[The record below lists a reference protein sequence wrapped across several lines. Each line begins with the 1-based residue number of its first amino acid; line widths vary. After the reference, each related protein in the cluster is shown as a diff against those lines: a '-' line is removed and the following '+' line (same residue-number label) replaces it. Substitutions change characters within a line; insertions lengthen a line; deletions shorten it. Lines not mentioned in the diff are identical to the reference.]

1 MPITQGMT
9 NIGYVF
15 VAVISGLMVI
25 GGQLT
30 VGMIQSFIQY
40 LRQFSQP
47 INQTVQISS
56 ILQATIAALNRV
68 FEFLDEQEEIK
79 ETENPEFPIEVKG
92 EVEFRHVKFGYIP
105 HKYLMTDVNLFI
117 KSGSKVA
124 IVGPTGAG
132 KTTLINLLLRFYDT
146 HSGEIII
153 DGVDIKRMQRSKLRE
168 MYGMVLQDTWLFSG
182 SIKENIRYGRLDSTD
197 KEVEEAAIAANAD
210 LFIRTLPD
218 GYNFMLNEGGA
229 NLAQGERQL
238 ITIARAI
245 ISCSPIMIL
254 DEATSSVDTRTEKL
268 IQNALINLM
277 QGRTSFIIAHRLST
291 IRDADIII
299 YMQNGDIKETGN
311 HDTLMIKNGYYASLY
326 RSQFADK
333 DEC

>member
-92 EVEFRHVKFGYIP
+92 AFFKVRDYLKF
-105 HKYLMTDVNLFI
+105 
-117 KSGSKVA
+117 
-124 IVGPTGAG
+124 
-132 KTTLINLLLRFYDT
+132 
-146 HSGEIII
+146 
-153 DGVDIKRMQRSKLRE
+153 
-168 MYGMVLQDTWLFSG
+168 
-182 SIKENIRYGRLDSTD
+182 
-197 KEVEEAAIAANAD
+197 
-210 LFIRTLPD
+210 
-218 GYNFMLNEGGA
+218 
-229 NLAQGERQL
+229 
-238 ITIARAI
+238 
-245 ISCSPIMIL
+245 L
-254 DEATSSVDTRTEKL
+254 DELGLIEPSSVKMTTDGMEVTAE
-268 IQNALINLM
+268 I
-277 QGRTSFIIAHRLST
+277 
-291 IRDADIII
+291 
-299 YMQNGDIKETGN
+299 
-311 HDTLMIKNGYYASLY
+311 TLNIFHWKGV
-326 RSQFADK
+326 
-333 DEC
+333 E